1 VINGAAADL
10 ETAGHGSAKC
20 EVALSGASVTPG
32 DYIRPVLGLPP
43 HVTACLFDLDGVLTQ
58 TALVHNAAWKQT
70 FDAFLQTW
78 SQQHDQKF
86 VPFDS
91 GSDYQKYVDGRPRAD
106 GVRTFLASRG
116 ITLPEGT
123 PDDGPD
129 EQTVNGVGNR
139 KNELVLQKIKEG
151 SVQVYDGSV
160 AYLNAAVAA
169 GLRRAVVSASANC
182 KDVLAA
188 AGLTD
193 LIEVRVDGVTAREQ
207 HLAGK
212 PAPDSFLYA
221 AQQLGVA
228 PENCAVYEDAQAG
241 VAAGRA
247 GKFGIVIGVDREGPD
262 QAAAL
267 RENGAD
273 IVVQDLSELLTR

>member
-1 VINGAAADL
+1 M
-10 ETAGHGSAKC
+10 K
-20 EVALSGASVTPG
+20 G
-32 DYIRPVLGLPP
+32 DYIGRVLGLPP

-70 FDAFLQTW
+70 FDSFLQAW
-78 SQQHDQKF
+78 AVQHGQPF

-91 GSDYQKYVDGRPRAD
+91 GADYHRYVDGRQRAD
-106 GVRTFLASRG
+106 GVRTFLSSRD

-129 EQTVNGVGNR
+129 AETVNGIGNR
-139 KNELVLQKIKEG
+139 KNVLVLQKIAEG
-151 SVQVYDGSV
+151 AVQVYPGSV
-160 AYLNAAVAA
+160 DYLHAAKAA

-182 KDVLAA
+182 KDVLEA
-188 AGLTD
+188 AGIAD
-193 LIEVRVDGVTAREQ
+193 LLEQRVDGVVARER
-207 HLAGK
+207 HLPGK
-212 PAPDSFLYA
+212 PAPDTFLYG
-221 AQQLGVA
+221 AQLLDTP
-228 PENCAVYEDAQAG
+228 PENCAVFEDALAG

-247 GKFGIVIGVDREGPD
+247 GGFGIVVGVDRVG

-267 RENGAD
+267 SANGAD

>member
-1 VINGAAADL
+1 
-10 ETAGHGSAKC
+10 
-20 EVALSGASVTPG
+20 
-32 DYIRPVLGLPP
+32 
-43 HVTACLFDLDGVLTQ
+43 VTACLFDLDGVLTQ

-70 FDAFLQTW
+70 FDAFLQKW
-78 SQQHDQKF
+78 SEQHGQPF

-91 GSDYQKYVDGRPRAD
+91 GPDYHDYVDGRPRAD
-106 GVRTFLASRG
+106 GVRTFLTSRG

-129 EQTVNGVGNR
+129 AETVNGIGNR

-151 SVQVYDGSV
+151 AVQVYPGSV
-160 AYLNAAVAA
+160 EYLIACKAA

-188 AGLTD
+188 AGIDD
-193 LIEVRVDGVTAREQ
+193 LIEERVDGITAREQ
-207 HLAGK
+207 HLPGK
-212 PAPDSFLYA
+212 PAPDTFLFG
-221 AQQLGVA
+221 AQLLDTP
-228 PENCAVYEDAQAG
+228 PENCAVFEDAQAG

-247 GKFGIVIGVDREGPD
+247 GGFGIVVGVDRVG
-262 QAAAL
+262 QAGAL
-267 RENGAD
+267 REQGAD